1 MSIKDILLG
10 KPLSYAS
17 MKHEKLSRLW
27 GLPIMASDAVS
38 SVAYAGEEILIV
50 LAPVVGAFAFGFV
63 PFVTLPIILL
73 LLILVFSYSQI
84 IDHYPNGGGAY
95 VVSKE
100 NLGKYPSLLAAS
112 SLVVDYI
119 LTVAVSISS
128 ASEAIA
134 SAFPALIHY
143 KVELSIAFVLL
154 ITLGNLRGLRESS
167 KMFGLPTY
175 IFIASMGIMIV
186 AGFIRFMMG
195 DLHAVQYTT
204 QQLQAADIKNS
215 MEGLGI
221 VLLLRAFSA
230 GCSALTGVE
239 AVSNAIPNFRQP
251 SQRNAKHVL
260 FMLGA
265 VIVFIFGG
273 TTFLEINLHVL
284 PMQTVLGKTVTSQI
298 AFAIFGNSFMY
309 YIIQIFTALI
319 LILAANTAYN
329 GLPLLM
335 YILAHD
341 GYVPRQFAHRGTK
354 LSFSNGIMF
363 ICVFAI
369 LLIIQAQ
376 SKVDNLIHL
385 YSIGVFISFTLSQYG
400 MVRKWLRTKDKGW
413 QYKSW
418 INGLGAFVTLV
429 TLVVVFT
436 TKFSEGAWQLLIAIP
451 VIMLFMIYV
460 NKHYEKVGNE
470 LTLKEFYP
478 FYDKKHKHSTQA
490 IVLVQ
495 SINKSL
501 LKSLNYAT
509 SISENITALHVCRHP
524 EHAEELRKQWKALKI
539 PVKFEVILT
548 PYHDIIKPLDEY
560 IWEREQALEHGE
572 SLSVIIVKFVSEHA
586 YDAVLHNQTTY
597 FLERILS
604 KHKNVSS
611 VILPFHYSHERMQA
625 IDNFV
630 KCHTEHQH
638 IIDNEPTDQAAEPD
652 STGTAENEP
661 TVESEQNVNKS
672 AYPEDCACTTKP
684 GENLTDEK
692 CDISHEESKDNS

>member
-38 SVAYAGEEILIV
+38 SVAYAGEEILLV
-50 LAPVVGAFAFGFV
+50 MV
-63 PFVTLPIILL
+63 PFIGVNAYHYVSAVTIPIILL
-73 LLILVFSYSQI
+73 LLILIFSYSQI

-95 VVSKE
+95 IVSKE
-100 NLGKYPSLLAAS
+100 NLGKYPSILAAAA
-112 SLVVDYI
+112 LVIDYI
-119 LTVAVSISS
+119 LTVAVSIS
-128 ASEAIA
+128 AATAAIA
-134 SAFPALIHY
+134 SAFPAIQNY
-143 KVELSIAFVLL
+143 MVEVSILFIIL

-167 KMFGLPTY
+167 RLFGTPTY
-175 IFIASMGIMIV
+175 IFIISMAIMILTGFFKFLTGSLHPVTYTPIEMAKQVV
-186 AGFIRFMMG
+186 AM
-195 DLHAVQYTT
+195 
-204 QQLQAADIKNS
+204 KNT
-215 MEGLGI
+215 MEGFGI
-221 VLLLRAFSA
+221 VLLFRAFSS
-230 GCSALTGVE
+230 GCAALTGVE
-239 AVSNAIPNFRQP
+239 AVSNAIPNFKEP
-251 SQRNAKHVL
+251 SQRNAKHIL

-273 TTFLEINLHVL
+273 TTFLELQLKVL
-284 PMQTVLGKTVTSQI
+284 PMTNVTVLSQI
-298 AFAIFGNSFMY
+298 ATAIFGNSFMY
-309 YIIQIFTALI
+309 YVIQLFTAIL

-329 GLPLLM
+329 GLPLLL

-341 GYVPRQFAHRGTK
+341 GYVPRQFSHRGTK
-354 LSFSNGIMF
+354 LSFSNGILF
-363 ICVFAI
+363 IAVIAI
-369 LLIIQAQ
+369 LLVIFAQ
-376 SKVDNLIHL
+376 SNVHRLIPL

-400 MVRKWLRTKDKGW
+400 MFRKWRKSKEKGW

-418 INGLGAFVTLV
+418 INGFGALVTLV
-429 TLVVVFT
+429 TLGIVFT
-436 TKFSEGAWQLLIAIP
+436 FKFTEGAWMLLIAIP
-451 VIMLFMIYV
+451 LIMLFMVYV
-460 NKHYEKVGNE
+460 NKHYEKVGSE

-478 FYDKKHKHSTQA
+478 FYDKKHKRSTQA

-509 SISENITALHVCRHP
+509 SISDNITALHVCRHP
-524 EHAEELRKQWKALKI
+524 EHAEELRKQWKQLKI

-625 IDNFV
+625 IDNYV

-638 IIDNEPTDQAAEPD
+638 IIDNEPLDQAAAPD
-652 STGTAENEP
+652 SAGVEENKPKVEGEHSSNQSTCP
-661 TVESEQNVNKS
+661 T
-672 AYPEDCACTTKP
+672 DCVCTTES
-684 GENLTDEK
+684 GESLTDVK
-692 CDISHEESKDNS
+692 CDTSHEEPKDKP